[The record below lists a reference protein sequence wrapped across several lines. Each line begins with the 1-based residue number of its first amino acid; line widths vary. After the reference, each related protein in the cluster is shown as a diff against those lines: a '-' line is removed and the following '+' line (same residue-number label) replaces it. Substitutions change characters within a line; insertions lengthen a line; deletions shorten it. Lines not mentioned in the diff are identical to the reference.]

1 MAWQL
6 VKEVLDGAPADL
18 GPSERLVLVA
28 LAEWADVDERLCWRT
43 AGELAARVGVSENG
57 LRKVMQRLAR
67 CNLDPRVP
75 IAFDA
80 KGAPVF
86 AYKGRSSTFRIPFLT
101 AYRNPEGGT

>member
-1 MAWQL
+1 VAWQL
-6 VKEVLDGAPADL
+6 VKEVFEGAPPEL
-18 GPSERLVLVA
+18 GPAERLVLVA
-28 LAEWADVDERLCWRT
+28 LAEWADAEERLCWRT

-75 IAFDA
+75 IQFGAS
-80 KGAPVF
+80 GAPVF
-86 AYKGRSSTFRIPFLT
+86 AHKGRATTFRLPFLT